1 MLGALLV
8 VGKIASEKDSIF
20 GPDGYED
27 TPQDMVEAYASA
39 VFIEDNFPSPEESQF
54 ASIPTFILGFSFLA
68 LAIRP
73 GSILSCE
80 HT

>member
-1 MLGALLV
+1 MLKRALLV

-27 TPQDMVEAYASA
+27 TPQDIVEAYASA

-54 ASIPTFILGFSFLA
+54 ASIPTFILGFSCPA
-68 LAIRP
+68 
-73 GSILSCE
+73 SVHE
-80 HT
+80 